1 MAASESIK
9 NIVDNQINCLI
20 KNLVVVFL
28 SFRYKI
34 YKNFSFFI
42 TTRIFF
48 FLDNLV
54 SLISSFCADAQTFQ
68 NDMET
73 TFFFHTLQYW
83 KTYFFNS
90 LESYN
95 TIGVLNVEQKINC
108 LYTLKLKL
116 PVVLKKIKILNLC
129 LNTYDPSRTSDFT
142 LPSKIS

>member
-9 NIVDNQINCLI
+9 NIAGNQINCLI
-20 KNLVVVFL
+20 KNLAVVFL
-28 SFRYKI
+28 SYRYKI
-34 YKNFSFFI
+34 YKNFAFSI
-42 TTRIFF
+42 TTRIIWCHW
-48 FLDNLV
+48 FLVFVLM
-54 SLISSFCADAQTFQ
+54 LKLFKK
-68 NDMET
+68 DMET
-73 TFFFHTLQYW
+73 TFFFHTLQCW

-142 LPSKIS
+142 LSSKIS